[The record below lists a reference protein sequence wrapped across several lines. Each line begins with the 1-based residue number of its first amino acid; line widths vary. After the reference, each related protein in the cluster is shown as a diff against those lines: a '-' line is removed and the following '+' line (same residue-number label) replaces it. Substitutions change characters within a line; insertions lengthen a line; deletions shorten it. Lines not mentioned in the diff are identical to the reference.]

1 MSRRAKI
8 ALGVLLF
15 FTLVVPV
22 LPALVL
28 WVWSGI
34 VGG

>member
-1 MSRRAKI
+1 MKI
-8 ALGVLLF
+8 TLGVLVF

>member
-1 MSRRAKI
+1 VTRRTKI
-8 ALGVLLF
+8 TLGVLVF

>member
-1 MSRRAKI
+1 MSRRWKI
-8 ALGVLLF
+8 TLVLLAV
-15 FTLVVPV
+15 FTFVIPV
-22 LPALVL
+22 IPGLVL